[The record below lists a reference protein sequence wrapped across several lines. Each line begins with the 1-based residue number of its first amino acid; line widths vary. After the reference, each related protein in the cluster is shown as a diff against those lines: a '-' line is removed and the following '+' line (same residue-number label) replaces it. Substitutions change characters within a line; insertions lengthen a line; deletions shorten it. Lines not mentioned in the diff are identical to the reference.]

1 MENSSA
7 PVFELLEDQGLE
19 DFKAIYIRFEVSKNY
34 TFINL
39 EKGTCETGI
48 RIRETA
54 RHHKQRF
61 SMLEKKLGAYG
72 N

>member
-7 PVFELLEDQGLE
+7 PVFELLGDQGLE
-19 DFKAIYIRFEVSKNY
+19 DSKAIHIRFEVSKNY

-39 EKGTCETGI
+39 EKGSCEIGI
-48 RIRETA
+48 RIRESA
-54 RHHKQRF
+54 RHHKQRL
-61 SMLEKKLGAYG
+61 SMLEKKIGAYG